1 MEKKDRSIKKTKGVD
16 KETKTVLKKKSTV
29 SYAKYGYIFS
39 IPFIVAFLIF
49 SLYPTLYTAI
59 LGFTDLRGAGKT
71 SFNFLPF
78 KELFSNYKSILID
91 NPTFRISLGNTIKLW
106 VCNFIPQ
113 MILALLLAAWF
124 TNRRVSVPGEGAF
137 KVLFYMP
144 NIITAATVAILF
156 NALFADPIGP
166 INNILQKIGVLG
178 VDPATGEKEVIKF
191 LQSKSWSQG
200 IVIFIQTW
208 MWYGYT
214 MIIMISAILGISPDI
229 FEAADIDGA
238 SGIQVFFK
246 ITIPNIKTI
255 LLFTLV
261 TSLIGGLNMFD
272 IPQLFNNAGPD
283 RSTMTTNVFIYR
295 QAFSGGYLYNKA
307 SAASMLMWI
316 LIVACSAVMFFA
328 MRDKEEVA
336 LAKQKKLEKKEAKL
350 ALKEAKLAAKKGVES
365 NGK

>member
-1 MEKKDRSIKKTKGVD
+1 MEKKDRSIKKTKNVE
-16 KETKTVLKKKSTV
+16 KEVKTVLKKKSNV

-39 IPFIVAFLIF
+39 IPFMVAFLIF

-59 LGFTDLRGAGKT
+59 LGFTNLRGAGNTNFKFLA
-71 SFNFLPF
+71 FN
-78 KELFSNYKSILID
+78 KLFENYKSILE
-91 NPTFRISLGNTIKLW
+91 NPTFRISLANTLKLW
-106 VCNFIPQ
+106 ICNFIPQ

-178 VDPATGEKEVIKF
+178 IDPATGEKEVIKF

-200 IVIFIQTW
+200 IVMFIQTW

-272 IPQLFNNAGPD
+272 IPQLFNNGGPD

-307 SAASMLMWI
+307 SAASMLMWL